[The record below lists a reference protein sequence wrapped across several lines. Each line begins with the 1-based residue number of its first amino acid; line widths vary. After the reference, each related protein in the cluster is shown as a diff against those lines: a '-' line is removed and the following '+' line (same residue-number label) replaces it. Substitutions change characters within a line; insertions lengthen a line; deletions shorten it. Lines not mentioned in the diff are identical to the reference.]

1 MDRSTGRGRAFL
13 LAKFQLAERVEF
25 VPIRRWGR
33 DSNSRSRCRDTGF
46 QDQLVRPL
54 RHPTALS
61 GFKTTALLSAYG
73 GRPPQTLGV
82 SYFSIS
88 ICSIVHFNQ
97 SYPTQILPIPRVIIL
112 TPIQINNLT
121 K

>member
-1 MDRSTGRGRAFL
+1 MRLQSTCAKASVDRSTGRGRAFL

-61 GFKTTALLSAYG
+61 GFKTTALGHYATSPENLRHG
-73 GRPPQTLGV
+73 GESNPCNSCFADSCVTTSQ
-82 SYFSIS
+82 
-88 ICSIVHFNQ
+88 
-97 SYPTQILPIPRVIIL
+97 PRHVVRGWHV
-112 TPIQINNLT
+112 
-121 K
+121 